1 MRTKTLLIVAG
12 ALAVGIVSSQAQVYS
27 QNIVGYA
34 NVVIT
39 GNQYNMLTVPFDSGV
54 SNGANEVFSGNYA
67 LNPGYLPDGTILFR
81 WNGTGFVANVYDTGV
96 GADANNWYN
105 GDESATADTPV
116 LLPGQ
121 GFFLFPPAN
130 FTNLYA
136 GTVAVNSGG
145 SNVMTLTGNQYNM
158 VGCVV
163 PAAGVVSNSVI
174 NMYPPD
180 GTILFTWNGTGFAGN
195 VYDTQVGAD
204 ANNWYNGD
212 ESATAP
218 TPVINVGQGFFLF
231 PSSTYQW
238 TNSLPAN

>member
-1 MRTKTLLIVAG
+1 
-12 ALAVGIVSSQAQVYS
+12 
-27 QNIVGYA
+27 
-34 NVVIT
+34 
-39 GNQYNMLTVPFDSGV
+39 MLTSPFDSGAT
-54 SNGANEVFSGNYA
+54 NGANEVFNGNYA
-67 LNPGYLPDGTILFR
+67 LNTGYLPDGTVLFR
-81 WNGTGFVANVYDTGV
+81 WNGTGFNENTYDTGV

-121 GFFLFPPAN
+121 GFFLVPPPGTT

-136 GTVAVNSGG
+136 GTVAINSGG
-145 SNVMTLTGNQYNM
+145 SNVMTVIGGVYNM

-180 GTILFTWNGTGFAGN
+180 GTTLLTWNGTGFNEN
-195 VYDTQVGAD
+195 VYDTGVGAD
-204 ANNWYNGD
+204 LNNWYNGD

-218 TPVINVGQGFFLF
+218 TPVITVGQGFFIVPP
-231 PSSTYQW
+231 PSTTWLW